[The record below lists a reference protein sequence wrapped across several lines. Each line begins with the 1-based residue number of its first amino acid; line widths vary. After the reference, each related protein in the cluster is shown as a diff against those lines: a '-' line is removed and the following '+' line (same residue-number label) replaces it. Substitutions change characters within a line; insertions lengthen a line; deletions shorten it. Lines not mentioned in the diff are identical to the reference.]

1 MLQIGLKKRHWLC
14 IAALIAL
21 MICLASQTA
30 LASEGGDY
38 YMGNTAALYSD
49 STTSSGVLE
58 HLAVG
63 EPVKMYSHNVGKD
76 GAYWHYIEVLATGQ
90 KGYIQTGNITTMNAR
105 QSQQEQASQGNAA
118 ASGQL
123 VVSNSAG
130 ASLKDYPTSASSV
143 AATVQ
148 SGTVLSLIGTT
159 TDINGSL
166 WYYVSHQGQKLYVRA
181 QDVQSYQ
188 APTTGGGS
196 GGAPAAPGNG
206 STATA
211 GYRYVVTAT
220 RYVNM
225 RSAPSTSASVVAQVP
240 AGEMVVEQM
249 SVLGT
254 DSKIWRYVS
263 WGTRVGYMRSDYLTV
278 TGGGSSFTPPPPSPT
293 PTPPPSA
300 GYKDFVLTYGLTT
313 IKKEPTMQSATVV
326 TAPAGVAL
334 RPLNTY
340 TDDLNTVWY
349 QVIYSTAGNDQA
361 GYVQRNWVL
370 DNPTWDQLVSAGAV
384 TPSPAPNREGEYASS
399 GYLVTV
405 KNDIKVYGSASLKDK
420 GNGNYDLEITN
431 PSYTIK
437 SAGTIVKL
445 EKTYYTWIPGLMYY
459 DYIYHVQ
466 FKVWSP
472 TIATPTPKPS
482 ATAAPAQWL
491 TYSGYILKGDLRYAT
506 TQEMANANNQGW
518 GSLWQPT
525 APPTPVPTQAPP
537 TPYQVRMG
545 VSHVALRT
553 GPATSASM
561 VTSIAPNETAQYL
574 SQVTGADG
582 YVWYQVSFYGRT
594 GWVRSDLCS
603 LIYPGGA
610 VQAPSSTA
618 GSGTNTGTYSSM
630 MAVTNSGTN
639 MRTGMGT
646 SFGIVTKLSRGEIVQ
661 VKGSGTG
668 TDGNTWYQ
676 VTSIFS
682 NKTGYVRGD
691 LLRQLT
697 AKEQETYGSSSS
709 GGGAVTAPPT
719 QAPSAN
725 ATLKLGMTGPEVAQ
739 LQSYLTAQSYLGSN
753 YTSGTYD
760 AATLMAV
767 RRFQEAAGLSVDG
780 VAGSATLTRLYSGG
794 ANTGGTG
801 ASGGGANPGGASAG
815 SDGYVAPSSVELNS
829 WTTGNIKSILE
840 ANPVGIVVVSVD
852 TGASFRVKYR
862 WGTNHAD
869 CEPQSAADTAIMN
882 QIKAS
887 YGTSQTRYRMP
898 VWVKAG
904 GHTFAASMYAEG
916 HDASS
921 DTIPDNN
928 FSGVMCLHFKDSAT
942 HTNPNGTGTSE
953 HQQEVMY
960 AYTQQP

>member
-1 MLQIGLKKRHWLC
+1 MLQSGFKKGRWLSV
-14 IAALIAL
+14 AALAL
-21 MICLASQTA
+21 LMCLAAFTA
-30 LASEGGDY
+30 LASEGTEY
-38 YMGNTAALYSD
+38 YMGNSVPVYTD
-49 STTSSGVLE
+49 STTSSSVIDQLG
-58 HLAVG
+58 VG
-63 EPVKMYSHNVGKD
+63 EPVRMFSHNVGKD
-76 GAYWHYIEVLATGQ
+76 GAYWHYIEIIATGQ
-90 KGYIQTGNITTMNAR
+90 RGYIQTGNLTTADVRPN
-105 QSQQEQASQGNAA
+105 QSNTS

-123 VVSNSAG
+123 VVTNSAG
-130 ASLKDYPTSASSV
+130 AQLKDWPTTSASV
-143 AATVQ
+143 AFTPGN
-148 SGTVLSLIGTT
+148 GTVLTMIGTT
-159 TDINGSL
+159 TDIGGSL
-166 WYYVSHQGQKLYVRA
+166 WYYVSYQGQKLYVRGS
-181 QDVQSYQ
+181 DVQVYQ
-188 APTTGGGS
+188 PPTS
-196 GGAPAAPGNG
+196 GDSSSGAPADPGNG

-211 GYRYVVTAT
+211 GYRYIVTAT

-225 RSAPSTSASVVAQVP
+225 RSAPSTSATVVAQVP
-240 AGEMVVEQM
+240 AGEIVVERM
-249 SVLGT
+249 SVVGA
-254 DSKIWRYVS
+254 DKKIWRYIT
-263 WGTRVGYMRSDYLTV
+263 WGVNVGYMRSDYLTV
-278 TGGGSSFTPPPPSPT
+278 MGGGTSYTPVPAAAT

-300 GYKDFVLTYGLTT
+300 GYKDYVLTYGPTT
-313 IKKEPTMQSATVV
+313 LKKEPSDSSSTVV

-340 TDDLNTVWY
+340 TADGGIVWY
-349 QVIYSTAGNDQA
+349 QVIYSTAGNDQV
-361 GYVQRNWVL
+361 GYVQRDWVL
-370 DNPTWDQLVSAGAV
+370 DNPTWDQLVNAGAV
-384 TPSPAPNREGEYASS
+384 TPSPTPNREGEYASS
-399 GYLVTV
+399 GYMVTV
-405 KNDIKVYGSASLKDK
+405 QGSVPVYGSASLKDK
-420 GNGNYDLEITN
+420 GNGNYEFSKDS

-445 EKTYYTWIPGLMYY
+445 VKTYYSWIPQENYY
-459 DYIYHVQ
+459 DYVYHVQ

-472 TIATPTPKPS
+472 SVTNTPTPAPG
-482 ATAAPAQWL
+482 ATAAPSQWM
-491 TYSGYILKGDLRYAT
+491 TYSGYILKGYLRYAT
-506 TQEMANANNQGW
+506 TQELANANAQGW

-525 APPTPVPTQAPP
+525 AVPTAVPTPTPV

-561 VTSIAPNETAQYL
+561 ITSIAPNEVAQYL
-574 SQVTGADG
+574 NQVLGADG
-582 YVWYQVSFYGRT
+582 YAWYQVTFYGKT

-610 VQAPSSTA
+610 VQAPSNTSSS
-618 GSGTNTGTYSSM
+618 GSSGTYSAL

-646 SFGIVTKLSRGEIVQ
+646 SFGIVTKLSRGEVVQ

-682 NKTGYVRGD
+682 NKTGYIRGD

-697 AKEQETYGSSSS
+697 VKEQETYGSASSA
-709 GGGAVTAPPT
+709 GAASTAPAAVAPT
-719 QAPSAN
+719 PATN
-725 ATLKLGMTGPEVAQ
+725 ATLKLGVTGSEVAQ
-739 LQSYLTAQSYLGSN
+739 LQSYLAAQGYLGSN

-767 RRFQEAAGLSVDG
+767 RRFQEAAGLNVDG
-780 VAGSATLTRLYSGG
+780 VAGTATLTKLYSGG
-794 ANTGGTG
+794 VTTGSAGNTGSAVNTG
-801 ASGGGANPGGASAG
+801 NTD
-815 SDGYVAPSSVELNS
+815 SDGYVSPNSVELNS
-829 WTTGNIKSILE
+829 WSTGNIKSILE

-852 TGASFRVKYR
+852 TGISFRVKYR

-869 CEPQSAADTAIMN
+869 CEPQTANDTALMN

-887 YGTSQTRYRMP
+887 YGTSQSRYRMP

-904 GHTFAASMYAEG
+904 GYTFAASMYAEG

-921 DTIPDNN
+921 DTIPGNN

-942 HTNPNGTGTSE
+942 HTNPNGTGTAE
-953 HQQEVMY
+953 HQQVVMY